1 MSALDVNHNY
11 LNASRVGEASNPGPK
26 PQAGLQ
32 AFVQQAVQ
40 KALQQALA
48 SLDLSALLAGT
59 AGRVRT
65 PHESP
70 PPGTRAHRRKKAKLK
85 KAAARLA
92 RAGGSQSLDADYR
105 APAGQG
111 AKAKGKGKAAEE
123 ARASPPGKG
132 AGPAR
137 AGKGKGGV
145 RPEPP
150 VRAKDREQPAVKA
163 GDGWHTV
170 QRKPR
175 HAADESSWQLRKGD
189 WDAPV
194 IAFDDVAATLAEHT
208 DGAFRA
214 VVLCKDPQFELLSG
228 MLLGSGKEHGVT
240 AITLQKDGNRCP
252 GEVEGQLCF
261 RNVAFRFIHT
271 HGQDHPKPRISCPT
285 VGVIKAEPTTVLFA
299 RFHKQYM
306 EPSAW
311 AAVCK
316 APQKEMHLWAAK
328 RNIKIHDSFSW
339 AKERRAGDA
348 SEVIFGIIRVSE
360 SQATAITAHSG
371 EGVFLDPSRK
381 SNFPSFVTTW
391 VDPLPKEAP
400 LQYLSRVRA
409 TGCDYGIVVGLRSL
423 GKRQRRDP
431 NAATSRTWLLEHA
444 PAHWTAQ
451 QAQDALATT
460 FNDITMI
467 RQRRNRSGSAYY
479 FRASHT
485 TDHDMVA
492 LPVKLD
498 ADQQI
503 VLWARWAPVSHR
515 VERQVIKAQGS
526 WSLRKPEPA
535 FTKTETVPVDAATT
549 TSGQPSEEASA
560 NPTVVQADA
569 AADGK
574 TKRPQDG
581 QQAAKKQCQAQRAL
595 PDSLTVQSIP
605 TDGNCLFGAFSAGL
619 ALANGKSAL
628 HPTLIRAQVTQ
639 HLKKHQS
646 AYEPLWQGELPD
658 TTKSSDFAEY
668 LAAIGREGSWGSSL
682 EIRALARLYDT
693 RIVIFPRQFHFN
705 VAAVHTQQKRRVV
718 VLLHN
723 GSHFDLVKP
732 VKDKEWPK
740 EILEVSAELPPT
752 MRGGGPS
759 SEAASSLHTV
769 WTAASAR
776 TVWTDG
782 ARSKK
787 SSGKC
792 SRQTVWTEAR
802 PSSRRQVRGPSSCV
816 AASAEPAGKRKPS
829 PSRVTAWTPSKKAAS
844 SVGSRAPGLS
854 AGAGREASGDVEQDL
869 EAMVQECAAGPRR
882 RTGRPGVC
890 QWIQGGF
897 ARCRLCPFRFKT
909 SDPKVAQNV
918 LTGHFRT
925 HHKGHTPSGVWPFHQ
940 PMPSIICELS
950 DDQDRVWQCKFCS
963 QGISVEAARSAGV
976 ARIARDKQEHKRL
989 AHPRLS
995 WKQWRKADYGD
1006 RALATTTTKYRAT
1019 AAKHPH
1025 LEGFKTFRWPRFGGK
1040 KSPQLARFIWAWACT
1055 TCHAPFIL
1063 LREAQQH
1070 PQHCPS
1076 AYGRSRAAERLR
1088 NLRKLRR
1095 TYTQQAPKG
1104 PRRTIELTYFDE
1116 AERVFEQAASPLP

>member
-1 MSALDVNHNY
+1 K
-11 LNASRVGEASNPGPK
+11 GTG
-26 PQAGLQ
+26 GL
-32 AFVQQAVQ
+32 
-40 KALQQALA
+40 
-48 SLDLSALLAGT
+48 
-59 AGRVRT
+59 
-65 PHESP
+65 
-70 PPGTRAHRRKKAKLK
+70 
-85 KAAARLA
+85 
-92 RAGGSQSLDADYR
+92 
-105 APAGQG
+105 
-111 AKAKGKGKAAEE
+111 
-123 ARASPPGKG
+123 
-132 AGPAR
+132 
-137 AGKGKGGV
+137 

-150 VRAKDREQPAVKA
+150 VRAKDREQPAAKA
-163 GDGWHTV
+163 GDGWNTV

-175 HAADESSWQLRKGD
+175 HADDESSWQLRKGD

-194 IAFDDVAATLAEHT
+194 IAFDDFAAKLAEHT

-252 GEVEGQLCF
+252 GKVEGQLRF

-311 AAVCK
+311 TAVCK

-371 EGVFLDPSRK
+371 ERVFLDPSRK

-409 TGCDYGIVVGLRSL
+409 TGCDYGIVVGLR
-423 GKRQRRDP
+423 
-431 NAATSRTWLLEHA
+431 
-444 PAHWTAQ
+444 
-451 QAQDALATT
+451 
-460 FNDITMI
+460 
-467 RQRRNRSGSAYY
+467 
-479 FRASHT
+479 
-485 TDHDMVA
+485 
-492 LPVKLD
+492 
-498 ADQQI
+498 
-503 VLWARWAPVSHR
+503 WAPVSHR

-526 WSLRKPEPA
+526 WSLRRPEPA
-535 FTKTETVPVDAATT
+535 FTKTETVPVDAAAT
-549 TSGQPSEEASA
+549 TSGQTSEEASA
-560 NPTVVQADA
+560 SPAVVQADA

-628 HPTLIRAQVTQ
+628 HPTLIRTQVTQ

-668 LAAIGREGSWGSSL
+668 LTAIGREGSWGSSL

-732 VKDKEWPK
+732 VKDKEWPQ
-740 EILEVSAELPPT
+740 EILDVCAELPPT

-759 SEAASSLHTV
+759 SEAGSSLHTV
-769 WTAASAR
+769 WTAASAH

-782 ARSKK
+782 DRLGPLLD
-787 SSGKC
+787 GK
-792 SRQTVWTEAR
+792 
-802 PSSRRQVRGPSSCV
+802 
-816 AASAEPAGKRKPS
+816 
-829 PSRVTAWTPSKKAAS
+829 
-844 SVGSRAPGLS
+844 
-854 AGAGREASGDVEQDL
+854 
-869 EAMVQECAAGPRR
+869 AGPLM
-882 RTGRPGVC
+882 V
-890 QWIQGGF
+890 
-897 ARCRLCPFRFKT
+897 
-909 SDPKVAQNV
+909 
-918 LTGHFRT
+918 
-925 HHKGHTPSGVWPFHQ
+925 
-940 PMPSIICELS
+940 
-950 DDQDRVWQCKFCS
+950 
-963 QGISVEAARSAGV
+963 
-976 ARIARDKQEHKRL
+976 
-989 AHPRLS
+989 
-995 WKQWRKADYGD
+995 
-1006 RALATTTTKYRAT
+1006 
-1019 AAKHPH
+1019 
-1025 LEGFKTFRWPRFGGK
+1025 
-1040 KSPQLARFIWAWACT
+1040 
-1055 TCHAPFIL
+1055 
-1063 LREAQQH
+1063 
-1070 PQHCPS
+1070 
-1076 AYGRSRAAERLR
+1076 
-1088 NLRKLRR
+1088 
-1095 TYTQQAPKG
+1095 
-1104 PRRTIELTYFDE
+1104 
-1116 AERVFEQAASPLP
+1116 